1 MASAETQI
9 EEIFGS
15 LAKGSA
21 AGFGQLLLEDTSE
34 ADRPAK
40 QHKGNA
46 GAGNGLGKR
55 PRPFSNGSSR
65 GGNNPQ
71 NQRGSRSQDHS
82 GHIPLVKAMGRLL
95 LRQETQLQILK
106 QNSAWL
112 VFLKPGQE
120 GPMALLHRT
129 AEAYRETSQETQL
142 QILKQNSAWLVFLKP
157 GQEGPMALL
166 HRTAEA
172 YRETSQSRLMEAP
185 LRAILLSTLFQA
197 LLTCLQNISSQ
208 PPQQQVVKDKVW
220 MTPDGKWNY
229 QRWHQENQCLQV
241 DDSRAPLDHQEVIK
255 HVGALVQA
263 VQRKDVIHRFNATN
277 GISASTEST
286 TLFMLE
292 IGLRAPGVEQVWL
305 SLETLSHLSAL
316 QLCGMQLKREGLKRS
331 SLANDVQKLLQQ
343 C

>member
-21 AGFGQLLLEDTSE
+21 ASFGQLLLEDTSE

-129 AEAYRETSQETQL
+129 AEAYRETSQ
-142 QILKQNSAWLVFLKP
+142 
-157 GQEGPMALL
+157 
-166 HRTAEA
+166 
-172 YRETSQSRLMEAP
+172 SRLMEAP

-197 LLTCLQNISSQ
+197 LLTCLQNMVAGGCWLFVVDCWLLVVVVVVAGVVGIIAVIVVDVCGSSAF
-208 PPQQQVVKDKVW
+208 
-220 MTPDGKWNY
+220 
-229 QRWHQENQCLQV
+229 C
-241 DDSRAPLDHQEVIK
+241 
-255 HVGALVQA
+255 
-263 VQRKDVIHRFNATN
+263 
-277 GISASTEST
+277 
-286 TLFMLE
+286 
-292 IGLRAPGVEQVWL
+292 
-305 SLETLSHLSAL
+305 
-316 QLCGMQLKREGLKRS
+316 
-331 SLANDVQKLLQQ
+331 
-343 C
+343 

>member
-1 MASAETQI
+1 MTSMASAETQI

-21 AGFGQLLLEDTSE
+21 ASFGQLLLEDTSE

-95 LRQETQLQILK
+95 LR
-106 QNSAWL
+106 
-112 VFLKPGQE
+112 
-120 GPMALLHRT
+120 
-129 AEAYRETSQETQL
+129 QETQL

-277 GISASTEST
+277 GISASTENT

-343 C
+343 